1 MSDDGTLS
9 SDDHLH
15 LHVSID
21 VSKVL
26 EQVATIRA
34 IEEMSFLKD
43 DRSEFCRG
51 WNACLK
57 AVAARFAEAGQATD
71 VLMSDSAGIAQS
83 VSQVLSHDG
92 AG

>member
-1 MSDDGTLS
+1 MAKI
-9 SDDHLH
+9 DDHLH
-15 LHVSID
+15 LHVSIN

-26 EQVATIRA
+26 EQVAIIRA
-34 IEEMSFLKD
+34 IKEASFLKD

-57 AVAARFAEAGQATD
+57 DVAARFDEARQACD
-71 VLMSDSAGIAQS
+71 ALNSSGIAQS